1 MTAQINIGIAG
12 LGTVGGGVVKIL
24 QSQADLL
31 TRRTG
36 KKLVVTGVAARK
48 RDKDRGLDLSGV
60 EWFEDPLALAKSSKI
75 DVLVEVIGGSE
86 GPARHA
92 CEAALMLG
100 KPVVTANKALVAHH
114 GGLLAQ
120 LAEEKKTP
128 FAFEAA
134 VAGGIPII
142 KMLREGLAA
151 NAFSRVVGILNGT
164 CNYILTSMESSGAS
178 FDDALR
184 AAQEKGYAEADSTFD
199 IDGLDTAHKLAI
211 VAALAFGMLP
221 DLNDLHVEGIRTVSA
236 EDVKYAAELGYRIK
250 LLGICAKTDKGI
262 EQRVHPALVPRH
274 APIAEVDGVFN
285 ALQVDGDAVG
295 SVFIEGRGAG
305 EGPTASAVVAD
316 LIDIARGT
324 YLNPFILPA
333 ASLGKAKIVPMK
345 EMTMPYYLRLKV
357 EDQAGVLADIASA
370 FRDAGVSVSSLIQ
383 HGYQTYEPVDIVIIT
398 HAAPEENMQRAL
410 ERISTL
416 GAVINAPNMLRIVL

>member
-1 MTAQINIGIAG
+1 MTKPMHIGVAG

-24 QSQADLL
+24 QNQADML

-36 KKLVVTGVAARK
+36 RKLVLTGISARSRK
-48 RDKDRGLDLSGV
+48 NRGFDDSGI
-60 EWFEDPLALAKSSKI
+60 EWFDNPIDLAKSDKI

-86 GPARHA
+86 GVARHA

-142 KMLREGLAA
+142 KLLREGLAA
-151 NAFSRVVGILNGT
+151 NQFKRVAGILNGT

-178 FDDALR
+178 FDDALKV
-184 AAQEKGYAEADSTFD
+184 AQEKGYAEADPTFD
-199 IDGLDTAHKLAI
+199 IDGMDTAHKLAI
-211 VAALAFGMLP
+211 VSALAFGMLP
-221 DLNDLHVEGIRTVSA
+221 NLHDLHVEGIRA
-236 EDVKYAAELGYRIK
+236 IAGEDVKYAAELGYRIK
-250 LLGICAKTDKGI
+250 LLGVCAQNDNGI
-262 EQRVHPALVPRH
+262 EQRVHPALVP
-274 APIAEVDGVFN
+274 AKSPIGEVDGVFN
-285 ALQVDGDAVG
+285 ALQVEGDSVG

-305 EGPTASAVVAD
+305 EGPTASAIVAD
-316 LIDIARGT
+316 LVDIARHT
-324 YLNPFILPA
+324 YMNPFVLAAKALNQPNILPMNQ
-333 ASLGKAKIVPMK
+333 L
-345 EMTMPYYLRLKV
+345 TMPYYLRLRV

-383 HGYQTYEPVDIVIIT
+383 HGHDSYAPVDIVIIT
-398 HAAPEENMQRAL
+398 HQTLEENMQRAL
-410 ERISTL
+410 QRIATMK
-416 GAVINAPNMLRIVL
+416 AIINTPQMIRIEQL